1 MRSVLMLAVSLA
13 LCASAIADDAGDP
26 GQPCDGGTYPMVEC
40 LGKQAA
46 YWDKKLNAAY
56 ADLMKTLESKQ
67 REQLR
72 AAQRLWVQYRDAN
85 CLYYR
90 LGGGS
95 IALVDAAEC
104 WRAMTKARAQ
114 EFEGNGFRN

>member
-1 MRSVLMLAVSLA
+1 MSSVGFAQ
-13 LCASAIADDAGDP
+13 AGDQGDP
-26 GQPCDGGTYPMVEC
+26 SAECNGGTYPMVEC

-56 ADLMKTLESKQ
+56 AELLKNLEPKQ

-95 IALVDAAEC
+95 IALVDAADC
-104 WRAMTKARAQ
+104 WSSMTKARAQ
-114 EFEGNGFRN
+114 ELEGNGYRN